1 MSPRSALVD
10 REEELDTLRRLA
22 AEDGTHLALL
32 YGRRR
37 VGKTHLLRHAWPERP
52 VFHFTASNVSPEQN
66 RRRLIDEIA
75 RWTGR
80 DLRPEDY
87 PTWRT
92 VFRLLFGLRQGTRL
106 VLVLDEVQFLAPKRD
121 DLSEVASELNA
132 VYEGDLAREA
142 GLLVVLSGSA
152 VRTLEALTG
161 GGAPLYGRLDWSH
174 ELAPFD
180 YFDAGRMVSDYGP
193 EDQIRTYAAFGG
205 TPLYL
210 DRVDTTRPLEENI
223 VDAVLARDG
232 VVRGQ
237 MESLIEQEVGLRDVA
252 TYRGILASIGQKRLE
267 IGEIAAD
274 LGREVGT
281 GLRRMLD
288 QLVELGYLQARRNFE
303 AATNQPYRYRLGDPA
318 LRFYHGLVL
327 PNESAIDTAG
337 AEAVWRERLAPRTWP
352 TYVGQHVFEE
362 VVEQAY
368 LRHQGHRD
376 IPIVEEWGQWQGKD
390 RNRRSL
396 ELDAVCRLLDGR
408 VLTCSM
414 KFRGEAADATVWTD
428 HVSTLERLRDSG
440 YGWARQALERDAP
453 FLFVSR
459 AGFSDS
465 FREVRRREPRR
476 PVVEWTLDDLW

>member
-1 MSPRSALVD
+1 MNAHPPLVN
-10 REEELDTLRRLA
+10 REDELDTLQQLA
-22 AEDGTHLALL
+22 ANDELQLALL

-37 VGKTHLLRHAWPERP
+37 VGKTHLLRHAWPDRP

-66 RRRLIDEIA
+66 RRRLIDEVA
-75 RWTGR
+75 RWTDR
-80 DLRPEDY
+80 ELRPEDY

-92 VFRLLFGLRQGTRL
+92 VFRLLFGLRPETPL
-106 VLVLDEVQFLAPKRD
+106 VLVLDEVQFLASKRE

-132 VYEGDLAREA
+132 VYEGDVGREA

-174 ELAPFD
+174 ELEPFD
-180 YFDAGRMVSDYGP
+180 YFDAAAMVPGY
-193 EDQIRTYAAFGG
+193 EREAQIRTYAAFGG

-210 DRVDTTRPLEENI
+210 DKVDTTRPLEENI
-223 VDAVLARDG
+223 VEAAVARDG

-267 IGEIAAD
+267 IGDIAAD
-274 LGREVGT
+274 LGREADT
-281 GLRRMLD
+281 GLRRMLE
-288 QLVELGYLQARRNFE
+288 QLVDLEYLEARRNFG
-303 AATNQPYRYRLGDPA
+303 AAANQPYRYRLGDPA
-318 LRFYHGLVL
+318 LRLYYGLVL

-337 AEAVWRERLAPRTWP
+337 PEAVWRERLAPQAWP

-362 VVEQAY
+362 VVKQAY
-368 LRHQGHRD
+368 LRHQAERD
-376 IPIVEEWGQWQGKD
+376 IPTVEEWGRWQGQD

-396 ELDAVCRLLDGR
+396 ELDAVCRLLGGG
-408 VLTCSM
+408 VLTGSV
-414 KFRGEAADATVWTD
+414 KFQGEAADATVWTD
-428 HVSTLERLRDSG
+428 HVNALERLRDSG
-440 YGWARQALERDAP
+440 YGWAHEALEPDAP

-459 AGFSDS
+459 SGFSDS
-465 FREVRRREPRR
+465 FRDVRGQNLER
-476 PVVEWTLDDLW
+476 PVVQWDLDDLW

>member
-1 MSPRSALVD
+1 MRTPPCLVD
-10 REEELDTLRRLA
+10 REDELHELRRLA
-22 AEDGTHLALL
+22 ADDEVRFALL

-37 VGKTHLLRHAWPERP
+37 VGKTHLLRRAWSDRP

-66 RRRLIDEIA
+66 RRRLIDEVA
-75 RWTGR
+75 RWSDR

-87 PTWRT
+87 PTWRS
-92 VFRLLFGLRQGTRL
+92 VFRLLFGLHPGTPF
-106 VLVLDEVQFLAPKRD
+106 VLVLDEVQFLAADRG

-132 VYEGDLAREA
+132 VYEGYLDRDA

-152 VRTLEALTG
+152 VRTLEALER

-174 ELAPFD
+174 ELEPFD
-180 YFDAGRMVSDYGP
+180 YFDAARMVPGYGR

-210 DRVDTTRPLEENI
+210 ETVDTSRPLEENLI
-223 VDAVLARDG
+223 DSVVSRNG

-237 MESLIEQEVGLRDVA
+237 MESLIEQEIGLRDVA

-267 IGEIAAD
+267 VGEIAAD
-274 LGREVGT
+274 LGREADS
-281 GLRRMLD
+281 GLRRMLG
-288 QLVELGYLQARRNFE
+288 QLVHLGYLERRRNFG
-303 AATNQPYRYRLGDPA
+303 ASRNQAYRYRLGDPA

-327 PNESAIDTAG
+327 PNESAIDIAG
-337 AEAVWRERLAPRTWP
+337 AEAVWQERIAERAWP

-362 VVEQAY
+362 VVRQAY
-368 LRHQGHRD
+368 LRHQAERD
-376 IPIVEEWGQWQGKD
+376 IPVVEEWGRWQGQD

-408 VLTCSM
+408 VLTGSV
-414 KFRGEAADATVWTD
+414 KFRSEPADATVWTD
-428 HVSTLERLRDSG
+428 HANALERLRDSG
-440 YGWARQALERDAP
+440 YEWAHRALEPDAP

-459 AGFSDS
+459 SGFADS
-465 FREVRRREPRR
+465 FSEVREREPGR
-476 PVVEWTLDDLW
+476 PVVAWTVDDLF